1 MKLYQKLNI
10 RFYRNDDKNI
20 HQSSKNLNS
29 EEVKLTDEFIL
40 SNVSQNVADKYQKQL
55 DLKKMQ
61 TEYNF
66 YTNYKYRSLLCIF

>member
-1 MKLYQKLNI
+1 MKLYKIVNI

-20 HQSSKNLNS
+20 HQSSKKLNS

-40 SNVSQNVADKYQKQL
+40 SKVSQNVADKYQKQL
-55 DLKKMQ
+55 DWKKMQ